1 MDTAHILGSSGPR
14 GHLSLAD
21 DPQGADVSSATT
33 ADPTPT
39 GSVPVDYAA
48 TADGRLPARTRMALV
63 LLLAATFVVF
73 LNETTMSVAIPDI
86 MRELGVT
93 PALGQWLTT
102 AFALTMAVVIP
113 ITGWLLQRLDTRPVF
128 ILAMSLFS
136 AGTLLAALAPT
147 FEVLIAARVIQG
159 SGTAVMMP
167 LMMTSVLTLVP
178 MQSRG
183 RFMGRVSIV
192 LSVAPAIGPAI
203 AGVILQF
210 TNWRG
215 LFWVMLPI
223 ALVMLVIGIARVP
236 NVSEL
241 RRVPLD
247 VLSVVLSALA
257 FSGLVYGLSSIGQA
271 AQGTALLP
279 PWIPLAVGAVF
290 LVLFV
295 LRQLA
300 LQRRDAAFLDLR
312 TFRARTFTTSLV
324 MLMIG
329 MVSLFGMVF
338 VLPIYAVNVLG
349 LEELQT
355 GLILMPGGLAMGLL
369 GPLVGR
375 LFDAVGPRPL
385 VVPGAIVVSAVF
397 WGLTMLSET
406 TPWPFLLVAHVT
418 LSLGLAF
425 LFTPLFTAGLGAL
438 PPHLYS
444 HGSATLATLQQVAGA
459 AGAALFAAFL
469 TIGVTAAGAV
479 DPNVASPAELAS
491 GVRLAF
497 LTGAIVSLAL
507 IPVAFLVRRPA
518 EPEVRDEDLTTG
530 AVPVAH

>member
-1 MDTAHILGSSGPR
+1 M
-14 GHLSLAD
+14 
-21 DPQGADVSSATT
+21 SAAATP

-39 GSVPVDYAA
+39 GSIPADLAPA
-48 TADGRLPARTRMALV
+48 DDGRLPSRTRVALG

-86 MRELGVT
+86 MKDLGVT

-113 ITGWLLQRLDTRPVF
+113 VTGWLLQRLDTRPVF
-128 ILAMSLFS
+128 ILALALFS
-136 AGTLLAALAPT
+136 AGTLLAALAPS
-147 FEVLIAARVIQG
+147 FGVLIAARVVQG

-203 AGVILQF
+203 SGLILRF
-210 TNWRG
+210 TDWRG

-247 VLSVVLSALA
+247 ALSVVLSAFA

-271 AQGTALLP
+271 AQGTALVAQ
-279 PWIPLAVGAVF
+279 WIPLAIGGVF
-290 LVLFV
+290 LLLFV

-300 LQRRDAAFLDLR
+300 LQKRDAAFLDLR
-312 TFRARTFTTSLV
+312 TFRARTFTVSVVL
-324 MLMIG
+324 LMIG

-355 GLILMPGGLAMGLL
+355 GLILLPGGLLMGLL
-369 GPLVGR
+369 GPVVGR
-375 LFDAVGPRPL
+375 LFDRVGPRPL
-385 VVPGAIVVSAVF
+385 VIPGVLIVSAVF
-397 WGLTMLSET
+397 WGLTMLSEQ
-406 TPWPFLLVAHVT
+406 TPWPFLLAAHLT
-418 LSLGLAF
+418 LSVGLAF

-469 TIGVTAAGAV
+469 TIGVTAAGAA
-479 DPNVASPAELAS
+479 DPNVANPTELAA

-518 EPEVRDEDLTTG
+518 EPEVRDEDLETG
-530 AVPVAH
+530 AIPVTH